1 MNEPLKMNG
10 FTLREATEQDIPHLS
25 IRHRKMFEEIWQR
38 KGQQI
43 DNSTAMVIEQAYARK
58 LSAELPGGT
67 CKSWL
72 IENGSEPVASGAITI
87 VSFVPSPNDLTSKAA
102 YLHSM
107 YTEAGLRGRDF
118 ASRIV
123 KTALAYCRTNGI
135 KRVFLSASEAG
146 RPVYERIGFASSPDM
161 MRIFIE
167 NDS

>member
-1 MNEPLKMNG
+1 MIMNEPLNMNG
-10 FTLREATEQDIPHLS
+10 FTLREATEQDILQLS
-25 IRHRKMFEEIWQR
+25 IHHRKMFEEIWAK

-43 DNSTAMVIEQAYARK
+43 GNSTAMEIEQAYARK
-58 LSAELPGGT
+58 LSGELPGGA

-72 IENGSEPVASGAITI
+72 IEDGGEPVASGAITI
-87 VSFVPSPNDLTSKAA
+87 LSFVPTPNDLSSKVA

-107 YTEAGLRGRDF
+107 YTEAGLRGRNL
-118 ASRIV
+118 ASHIV
-123 KTALAYCRTNGI
+123 RTALAYCKTNGI

-167 NDS
+167 